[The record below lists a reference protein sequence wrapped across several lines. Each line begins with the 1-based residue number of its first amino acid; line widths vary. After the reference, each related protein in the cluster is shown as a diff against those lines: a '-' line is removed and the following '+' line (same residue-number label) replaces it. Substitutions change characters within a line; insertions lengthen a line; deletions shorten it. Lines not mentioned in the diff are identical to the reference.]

1 MSWLP
6 GARTTGPCLGDV
18 AAALIDGELSHA
30 ERERAHR
37 HLTHCP
43 ACRAE
48 VEAERQLKLRLHGLA
63 PAPALGEMLSARLLA
78 VGSSD
83 ALSRRTSGVP
93 GSRRDATQTRDAR
106 PRARSP
112 LSRSSSGRSP
122 LSRSSSGRSPLS
134 RSSSGRSPLR
144 RRTLGSAA
152 VVALG
157 LTAAFAFGG
166 DSEPP
171 STTVDPGIG
180 AFVTEYVVSTDG
192 LAPALQANLT
202 AGGGAPTGR

>member
-112 LSRSSSGRSP
+112 LSRSPSGRSP
-122 LSRSSSGRSPLS
+122 LFRSP
-134 RSSSGRSPLR
+134 SGRSPLR

-166 DSEPP
+166 GSEPP